1 MLRPIPYSLI
11 VPDQKAYVAEA
22 HRMRSTAVADLIR
35 HFVRWLSAAS
45 R

>member
-1 MLRPIPYSLI
+1 MMRPIPYSLI

-22 HRMRSTAVADLIR
+22 HRMRSTVVAGLIR